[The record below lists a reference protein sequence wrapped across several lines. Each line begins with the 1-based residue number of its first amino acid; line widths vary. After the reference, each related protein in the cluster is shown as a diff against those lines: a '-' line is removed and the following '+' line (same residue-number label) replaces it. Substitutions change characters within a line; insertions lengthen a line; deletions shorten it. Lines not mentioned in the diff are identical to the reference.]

1 MHNCPQYKKGFA
13 EIVLPTG
20 GSGPMLI
27 YQISS
32 SCTRILVDIGGKMPS
47 DTKQYMK
54 DIVAP
59 QLPGKFAKKFESC
72 HCHAL

>member
-59 QLPGKFAKKFESC
+59 QLPGKPAKTFESC